1 MKKTRKKEPVRTPS
15 DPAGQS
21 LLKDGET
28 AQFRENAQRR
38 ALRLPAEKESP
49 CPLSRTSRYRARR
62 SARGLER
69 RRLPPEEGSAG
80 GGRLPSVYNG
90 SLIIKTGTGKRPS
103 RLSSHPG
110 RGIGAAQ
117 LSAKR
122 RLIRQ
127 AGPGQY
133 PCHQPVERGGMIGMD
148 PMAKLMDHHIRR
160 AVRRGQDKS
169 GVQRQ
174 PVPPGRAA
182 PPSRAH
188 PSQSQEGAPSV
199 RPVSASIH
207 RRSGAEAPSASVR
220 RGPAAPAAAPPGPL
234 LSPHPGTVRPEDA
247 G

>member
-1 MKKTRKKEPVRTPS
+1 MCRLQFYRNIQKKSTNPSIRTLVS
-15 DPAGQS
+15 T
-21 LLKDGET
+21 L
-28 AQFRENAQRR
+28 QFRFLCVFRI
-38 ALRLPAEKESP
+38 LPYTHS
-49 CPLSRTSRYRARR
+49 T
-62 SARGLER
+62 
-69 RRLPPEEGSAG
+69 
-80 GGRLPSVYNG
+80 
-90 SLIIKTGTGKRPS
+90 KRPS

-188 PSQSQEGAPSV
+188 PSQSQG
-199 RPVSASIH
+199 
-207 RRSGAEAPSASVR
+207 
-220 RGPAAPAAAPPGPL
+220 RGPIRPSGL
-234 LSPHPGTVRPEDA
+234 RLHP
-247 G
+247 